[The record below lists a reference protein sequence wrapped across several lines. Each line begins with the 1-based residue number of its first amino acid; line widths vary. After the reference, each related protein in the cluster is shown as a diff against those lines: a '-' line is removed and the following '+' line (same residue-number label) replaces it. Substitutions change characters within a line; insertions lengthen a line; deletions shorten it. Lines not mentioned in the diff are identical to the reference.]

1 MRKLELSG
9 HLEAFELYE
18 RYRLATDGVLR
29 SHYQMMWHL
38 AEGMWVSECAAATGY
53 TRRWI
58 EKLAQR
64 YNAEGP
70 EALGDRR
77 RRNKGARPLL
87 DAAQLA
93 ALAEVVS
100 APPPDGGLWSGRKVA
115 AWIATEIGRA
125 HVHPQRGWAYLRRLD
140 LTWQTPRPA
149 HDRAATPEAQ
159 AAYKKL
165 RDTVDQARTAHPQ
178 GHVEVWA
185 FDEHRL
191 GLKPLTRRVWA
202 PKGRRP
208 LARGRHRFQWL
219 YLYGFVRPASGQ
231 VVWFLFNTVNVEAFQ
246 ATLEAFAREV
256 GAGPDK
262 IVILV
267 IDNAGWHISERITPP
282 DGVRLAFLPPY
293 TPELQPAERL
303 WPLANEAVANHSFP
317 DLATLGETI
326 ARRCLTLCDN
336 PDIIQGATL
345 WHWWPETMNAN

>member
-9 HLEAFELYE
+9 HLEASELYE

-159 AAYKKL
+159 AAYKKTP
-165 RDTVDQARTAHPQ
+165 RHRGSSAHGAPPGARR
-178 GHVEVWA
+178 G
-185 FDEHRL
+185 L
-191 GLKPLTRRVWA
+191 GLRRAPPRPEAADPSGVGAQGAAAPRPRSPPLPMALPLRL
-202 PKGRRP
+202 RP
-208 LARGRHRFQWL
+208 PGQRPGGVVPVQHRQCRGFP
-219 YLYGFVRPASGQ
+219 GSCPIVGGN
-231 VVWFLFNTVNVEAFQ
+231 WFLA
-246 ATLEAFAREV
+246 
-256 GAGPDK
+256 
-262 IVILV
+262 
-267 IDNAGWHISERITPP
+267 
-282 DGVRLAFLPPY
+282 
-293 TPELQPAERL
+293 
-303 WPLANEAVANHSFP
+303 
-317 DLATLGETI
+317 
-326 ARRCLTLCDN
+326 
-336 PDIIQGATL
+336 
-345 WHWWPETMNAN
+345 

>member
-1 MRKLELSG
+1 M
-9 HLEAFELYE
+9 
-18 RYRLATDGVLR
+18 
-29 SHYQMMWHL
+29 
-38 AEGMWVSECAAATGY
+38 
-53 TRRWI
+53 
-58 EKLAQR
+58 
-64 YNAEGP
+64 
-70 EALGDRR
+70 
-77 RRNKGARPLL
+77 
-87 DAAQLA
+87 
-93 ALAEVVS
+93 
-100 APPPDGGLWSGRKVA
+100 
-115 AWIATEIGRA
+115 
-125 HVHPQRGWAYLRRLD
+125 
-140 LTWQTPRPA
+140 
-149 HDRAATPEAQ
+149 
-159 AAYKKL
+159 
-165 RDTVDQARTAHPQ
+165 DQARTAHPQ